1 MSSVTKNPLYLQSA
15 NYIYNYF
22 ATNNN
27 KFDINLINTLEV
39 INSDKTVVNSLKRH
53 NRKKRYK
60 NFERYNNDWR
70 I

>member
-53 NRKKRYK
+53 NRKKRYE
-60 NFERYNNDWR
+60 NFEKYNND
-70 I
+70 

>member
-60 NFERYNNDWR
+60 NFERYNND
-70 I
+70 

>member
-27 KFDINLINTLEV
+27 KFDIDL
-39 INSDKTVVNSLKRH
+39 
-53 NRKKRYK
+53 
-60 NFERYNNDWR
+60 
-70 I
+70 

>member
-53 NRKKRYK
+53 NRKNRYE
-60 NFERYNNDWR
+60 NYERYNND
-70 I
+70 

>member
-27 KFDINLINTLEV
+27 KFDINWVWNNDEDIR
-39 INSDKTVVNSLKRH
+39 RH
-53 NRKKRYK
+53 NRKKRYE
-60 NFERYNNDWR
+60 NFERYNND
-70 I
+70 